1 MKKSPSKHIVALVA
15 LLSLSCTLLY
25 AQQNQKKEKLTKK
38 QSDWFAKK
46 SWLQGSATHP
56 DASIDACSFV
66 HHYEKHP
73 QRWDKVFKFISE
85 NDLTAIPLG
94 KQSLGDDVT
103 VNVQEYT
110 TIEPGKE
117 LLEGHKKNI
126 DLQLVVTGR
135 ELQGYAK
142 MKDTTETVNPYNG
155 KKDIAHYKVPVINYH
170 AIRAN
175 QFTIF
180 FPEDIHF
187 TNVQYGE
194 KDKVRKLVFKIAV
207 D

>member
-1 MKKSPSKHIVALVA
+1 MKKFPFKHIVALA
-15 LLSLSCTLLY
+15 TLLSLSCTLLY
-25 AQQNQKKEKLTKK
+25 AEQTQKKDKLTKK
-38 QSDWFAKK
+38 QSEWFNKK
-46 SWLQGSATHP
+46 GWLQGISAQP
-56 DASIDACSFV
+56 DASIDIATFA

-73 QRWDKVFKFISE
+73 QRWEKVFKFISE
-85 NDLTAIPLG
+85 NDLASIPLG

-110 TIEPGKE
+110 TIDPGKE
-117 LLEGHKKNI
+117 LLEGHKKKI

-142 MKDTTETVNPYNG
+142 MKDTTETVNPYNE
-155 KKDIAHYKVPVINYH
+155 KKDIAHYKVPVITYH
-170 AIRAN
+170 VIRAN

-180 FPEDIHF
+180 FPDDIHF

-194 KDKVRKLVFKIAV
+194 KEKVRKVVFKIAV